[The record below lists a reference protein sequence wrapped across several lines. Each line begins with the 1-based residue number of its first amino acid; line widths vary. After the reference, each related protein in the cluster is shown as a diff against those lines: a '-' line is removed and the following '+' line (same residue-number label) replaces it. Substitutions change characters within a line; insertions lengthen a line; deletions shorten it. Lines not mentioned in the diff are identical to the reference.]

1 MKLKVQKRELTGS
14 SVKKLRRE
22 GILPAVIFSKGKES
36 VNIQLDLNQFVKAFN
51 KAGETEIIDIA
62 IEGEK
67 ETHPVLVKELQ
78 YHHIADQF
86 THVGFQEIDLTQT
99 VRVTVP
105 VNYLGEEE
113 HPMIKNGK
121 AMLIT
126 LFNEVEI
133 EALPKDIPQVIEL
146 SIESLKEIE
155 DVLTVAELTK
165 AIDTEKVTLLV
176 DDEEAVIAKLDY
188 AEMLE
193 VEEEEPMDVDDI
205 EITGEKEAEEGEES
219 EKEEKPKAK
228 EKSEDSS
235 DD

>member
-1 MKLKVQKRELTGS
+1 MKLNVQKRELTGS

-36 VNIQLDLNQFVKAFN
+36 VNIQLDLNQFVKVFN

-78 YHHIADQF
+78 YHHIADMV

-113 HPMIKNGK
+113 HSMIKNGK
-121 AMLIT
+121 AILIT

-146 SIESLKEIE
+146 SIDSLKQIE
-155 DVLTVAELTK
+155 DVLTVADLK
-165 AIDTEKVTLLV
+165 KVIDTEKVTLLV
-176 DDEEAVIAKLDY
+176 EDEDAVIAKLDY

-193 VEEEEPMDVDDI
+193 VEEEEMDVDDI
-205 EITGEKEAEEGEES
+205 EITGEKEEDDAEES
-219 EKEEKPKAK
+219 EDEEKPKSKA
-228 EKSEDSS
+228 EPDDSS
-235 DD
+235 DE